1 MTTRPGS
8 RLAAARRWA
17 ALAHCCL
24 RSHVPSRRARPA
36 RIRPGEWRT
45 FEGSWTSAGTRQT
58 LDLGP
63 DHRASIFDLTGSLL
77 LTGRA
82 GPPSVPGAVIGFAD
96 NLAGMHGRSVWT
108 DERGDQV
115 YSELKS
121 ESTGTG
127 DRIIGTVLGGTGRY
141 AGVTGEY
148 SFRWQYMVDSEDGA
162 VSGRWS
168 ISGAGCEWVPL
179 RLRRA

>member
-1 MTTRPGS
+1 V
-8 RLAAARRWA
+8 ARRWA
-17 ALAHCCL
+17 ALAPLLLAVACAQ
-24 RSHVPSRRARPA
+24 PTGPA
-36 RIRPGEWRT
+36 PPESVRGEWRT

-77 LTGRA
+77 LTGEGRPAVGFRA
-82 GPPSVPGAVIGFAD
+82 RVIGFAD

-127 DRIIGTVLGGTGRY
+127 DRVIGTVLGGTGRY

-162 VSGRWS
+162 VSGRVVDLRGRVRV
-168 ISGAGCEWVPL
+168 GAAAPAAGMKEAGP
-179 RLRRA
+179 